1 MYLCKKNNNKA
12 KKKMKS
18 ITTIA
23 LNKIKVLT
31 PNGFAHGFKTKR
43 KATIREAR
51 YVLKNIFGIDINNQS
66 DMFSVE
72 DYKDYNNDLV
82 NDFNNWL
89 NGESDD
95 SAIMSYAYDCS
106 DESLGLFNA
115 FKLAEYL
122 QKRGII

>member
-1 MYLCKKNNNKA
+1 
-12 KKKMKS
+12 MKS

-31 PNGFAHGFKTKR
+31 PNGFAHGLKTKR

-51 YVLKNIFGIDINNQS
+51 YVLKNIFGIDINNQF

-82 NDFNNWL
+82 NDFNDWL
-89 NGESDD
+89 NGE
-95 SAIMSYAYDCS
+95 S
-106 DESLGLFNA
+106 DESLGLFN
-115 FKLAEYL
+115 K
-122 QKRGII
+122 

>member
-1 MYLCKKNNNKA
+1 
-12 KKKMKS
+12 MKS

-31 PNGFAHGFKTKR
+31 PNGFAHGLKTKR
-43 KATIREAR
+43 KASIREAR
-51 YVLKNIFGIDINNQS
+51 YVFKNIFGIDINNQS

-82 NDFNNWL
+82 NDFNDWL

-95 SAIMSYAYDCS
+95 SVIMSYAFDCA